1 MPSATNLAKLGSETL
16 RFCSGINKLTTT
28 DAILDALHTVTSEHS
43 PLNVLGAAILPL
55 RSGDWSHAESVRRQ
69 VFRDS

>member
-16 RFCSGINKLTTT
+16 RFCSGINKLTTA
-28 DAILDALHTVTSEHS
+28 DDVLDELHTVTSQHS

-55 RSGDWSHAESVRRQ
+55 RSGDWRGAARGRGW
-69 VFRDS
+69 R